1 MRLNIVLC
9 VVWVKQQIV
18 VFRKRDK
25 NTLVVVLL
33 NLLCIN
39 TLEVSPH
46 DIPETLREGFVNE
59 IAKTKTLIII
69 EIDGLSSTI
78 VSRTLSDRQ
87 MTVMVFLLVFL
98 DILL

>member
-1 MRLNIVLC
+1 MRLNIVLW

-33 NLLCIN
+33 DFLGIDA
-39 TLEVSPH
+39 LEMSPH
-46 DIPETLREGFVNE
+46 DIPETLREGFVDK
-59 IAKTKTLIII
+59 ISKTETLVII

-78 VSRTLSDRQ
+78 VP
-87 MTVMVFLLVFL
+87 
-98 DILL
+98 